1 MAKLRRKFSEDDWY
15 DCCAK
20 FCDDCK
26 IARAYKKEFGK
37 KEGKKKLKHDHKKFN

>member
-1 MAKLRRKFSEDDWY
+1 MAKLRKKFSDDDWY

-26 IARAYKKEFGK
+26 IANAYKKEYGK
-37 KEGKKKLKHDHKKFN
+37 KEGKKKLKRNIKKYS